1 MFQEQNVQ
9 NRNLGVLSLEGS
21 PEPLLATEFNERD
34 GEISPDGRWLA
45 YQSDAS
51 GQNENYVRPFPTVED
66 GQWLISSGGGSRPL
80 WAPND
85 RNCSM
90 WLPRYYEYQQF
101 DTQLATQC
109 AMIGYSVPAACSR
122 RSHSRPSRCPGWR
135 RLALAGLIV
144 RVYSLA
150 DVVEGGINA
159 GPRSEVDPILWTKM
173 GGS

>member
-9 NRNLGVLSLEGS
+9 KRNLGVLSLEGS

-85 RNCSM
+85 RE
-90 WLPRYYEYQQF
+90 LFYVAPALLR
-101 DTQLATQC
+101 
-109 AMIGYSVPAACSR
+109 VPAVRHSARDPMRDDRLLGTR
-122 RSHSRPSRCPGWR
+122 RGHCEPASPGKDRELGPARCK
-135 RLALAGLIV
+135 
-144 RVYSLA
+144 
-150 DVVEGGINA
+150 ETGGIAPDGVRKDVA
-159 GPRSEVDPILWTKM
+159 GGADRRKKQQLGK
-173 GGS
+173 